1 MSLVPIIHNFILQGL
16 IPAQLKLKAFWSSE
30 QEYFSI
36 DTARWTIVVVFLLYA
51 NFQLQIK
58 SYVSRALDKI
68 YKPIF
73 EPKIEEQT

>member
-16 IPAQLKLKAFWSSE
+16 VPAQLKLKVFWSSE
-30 QEYFSI
+30 EEYFSI
-36 DTARWTIVVVFLLYA
+36 DTARWTIVIVFLLYA

-58 SYVSRALDKI
+58 NYVSQALDKI

-73 EPKIEEQT
+73 GLKVEEQT